1 MDTLPA
7 FDEIPLDWRVPGA
20 DLEIRPVYTE
30 KGVLDYPAAGL
41 IMAQKLADGIAV
53 PGQLYRITRPEEG
66 ALLCGDGSI
75 GDDMVRAA
83 RLANKTSD
91 IWLVTLADAG
101 AAVKATGKFVFDANG
116 SGVVNLY
123 VGGRRA
129 RVLVTPGMTAAARA
143 EAAVEAINADG
154 RMPVVAVQGG
164 VGVEPEVILTA
175 KHAGESGNAI
185 DLRVGKLADEIL
197 PAGMTITITAMTS
210 GAGNPDVSEAIDAIN
225 ERWFQHIVMPWTDDA
240 NLIALAEELRNRF
253 TATGRLDGQGYV
265 GLRGTFGQLTTKGGV
280 TNSPHMTLIGAS
292 GSVTSPWIWGASL
305 MAVSLFHLTQD
316 PARQLRTLRLAAVE
330 APDASD
336 LFNELEQDLLLR
348 QGVSTFT
355 AGLDRSIFLSRVI
368 TTYKASALGA
378 PDSAWLDITVPA
390 TVSRIRYDWRM
401 TMALTYPRH
410 KLEADGGV
418 AAAYSDVVA
427 TPRSV
432 KGTWAGRCTVYAR
445 AGWIQDTK
453 RTLELST
460 FQIDPDDKNHMV
472 ATQRIDVMGNLIR
485 FSGVLAFE
493 A

>member
-53 PGQLYRITRPEEG
+53 PGQLYRITRPDEG

-91 IWLVTLADAG
+91 IWLVALADAG
-101 AAVKATGKFVFDANG
+101 AAVKAAGKFVFDANG
-116 SGVVNLY
+116 SGLVNLY
-123 VGGRRA
+123 IGGRRA
-129 RVLVTPGMTAAARA
+129 RVLVSPGMAAAARA

-154 RMPVVAVQGG
+154 RMAVVATQGIEG
-164 VGVEPEVILTA
+164 ATAEVILTA

-197 PAGMTITITAMTS
+197 PAGMVITVTAMTG
-210 GAGNPDVSEAIDAIN
+210 GAGNPDVAAAIDAIN
-225 ERWFQHIVMPWTDDA
+225 ERWFQHIAMPWSDDA
-240 NLIALAEELRNRF
+240 NLIALSEELRQRF
-253 TATGRLDGQGYV
+253 TATGRLDGHGHV

-292 GSVTSPWIWGASL
+292 GSVTSPWTWAASL
-305 MAVSLFHLTQD
+305 LGVALFHLTQD
-316 PARQLRTLRLAAVE
+316 PARQLRTLRLAGVE
-330 APDASD
+330 APDAPD
-336 LFNELEQDLLLR
+336 LFDELEQDLLLR

-355 AGLDRSIFLSRVI
+355 AGLDRSVFLSRVI

-401 TMALTYPRH
+401 YMALTYPRH
-410 KLEADGGV
+410 KLEADGGI

-427 TPRSV
+427 TPRGV
-432 KGTWAGRCTVYAR
+432 KGSWASRCQVYAR
-445 AGWIQDTK
+445 AGWIQGTK
-453 RTLELST
+453 RTLEQST
-460 FQIDPDDKNHMV
+460 FQIHPDDKNHMV
-472 ATQRIDVMGNLIR
+472 AIQRIDVMGNLIR
-485 FSGVLAFE
+485 FSGLLEFE

>member
-1 MDTLPA
+1 MNPLPA

-30 KGVLDYPAAGL
+30 KGLFDYPAAGL
-41 IMAQKLADGIAV
+41 LIVQKLATGIAA
-53 PGQLYRITRPEEG
+53 PNQIYRITRPEEG
-66 ALLCGDGSI
+66 AMLCGEGSI

-83 RLANKTSD
+83 RLANRSSD
-91 IWLVTLADAG
+91 IWLLALPDASG
-101 AAVKATGKFVFDANG
+101 SVKAVGKFVFDANG
-116 SGVVNLY
+116 AGVVNLY

-129 RVLVTPGMTAAARA
+129 RVLVTPGMSAAARA

-154 RMPVVAVQGG
+154 RMPVVATQ
-164 VGVEPEVILTA
+164 GVEAATAEVILTA

-197 PAGMTITITAMTS
+197 PAGMVITITAMTG
-210 GAGNPDVSEAIDAIN
+210 GAGNPDVADAIDAIN
-225 ERWFQHIVMPWTDDA
+225 ERWFQHIAMPWSDNA
-240 NLIALAEELRNRF
+240 NLGALAEELRRRF
-253 TATGRLDGQGYV
+253 TATGRLDGHGYV

-292 GSVTSPWIWGASL
+292 GSVTSPWIWAASL
-305 MAVSLFHLTQD
+305 LGVALFHLTQD
-316 PARQLRTLRLAAVE
+316 PARQLRTLRLVGVE
-330 APDASD
+330 APDAPD
-336 LFNELEQDLLLR
+336 LFDELEQDLLLR

-355 AGLDRSIFLSRVI
+355 AGLDRSVFLSRVI
-368 TTYKASALGA
+368 TTYKASPLGA
-378 PDSAWLDITVPA
+378 PDSAFLDITVPA

-401 TMALTYPRH
+401 TMGLIYPRH
-410 KLEADGGV
+410 KLAKDGSAAEAH
-418 AAAYSDVVA
+418 STSVA
-427 TPRSV
+427 TPRNV
-432 KGTWAGRCTVYAR
+432 RGTWAARCQRYER

-453 RTLELST
+453 RTLEQST

-485 FSGVLAFE
+485 FSGVLEFE